1 MSTHPLKRTGPQRPA
16 SSAPG
21 ASGGGARYD
30 SLGSVSYGGG
40 RDDHSADGDS
50 YYDGDDDLSSGA
62 REYYESGASEL
73 CTTVR
78 VGFWAAFVIIFG
90 LTVEHPSF
98 FAFPP
103 C

>member
-1 MSTHPLKRTGPQRPA
+1 MSTHPLQRTGPQRPT

-21 ASGGGARYD
+21 GGGARYD
-30 SLGSVSYGGG
+30 SLGSSYGGS

-78 VGFWAAFVIIFG
+78 AFSDLG
-90 LTVEHPSF
+90 CDLS
-98 FAFPP
+98 
-103 C
+103 